1 MPKLSIIVPV
11 YNERSTV
18 AELLRR
24 ALSVEIDKEIIVV
37 DDGSTDGTRE
47 FLHGYNHES
56 VTVVMHPENLGKGAA
71 VRTGLER
78 AGGEYVVVQDADLEY
93 DPSQMP
99 RLVEPLERGECDA
112 VYGNRFPWLEK
123 HDLRGVHILTF
134 MANQLLSWLV
144 TILFVQR
151 IHDVETCHK
160 VMKTDT
166 AQSLGLRS
174 SGFDIEPEITAKL
187 LKRGYRIKEVPIAYS
202 YRRYSEG
209 KKITWRDGI
218 VAFLTA
224 IKYRFVD

>member
-1 MPKLSIIVPV
+1 MRKISIIVPV
-11 YNERSTV
+11 YNERNTV

-24 ALSVEIDKEIIVV
+24 ALSVEIDKEVIVV

-47 FLHGYNHES
+47 FLDGFDHES

-78 AGGEYVVVQDADLEY
+78 ATGEYVVVQDADLEY
-93 DPSQMP
+93 DPKQIP
-99 RLVEPLERGECDA
+99 RLIEPLERGECDA
-112 VYGNRFPWLEK
+112 VYGDRYPFTDKRNVR
-123 HDLRGVHILTF
+123 RMQILTYLGNYLVGCLVSALF
-134 MANQLLSWLV
+134 MK
-144 TILFVQR
+144 R
-151 IHDVETCHK
+151 IHDVETCYK
-160 VMKTDT
+160 VMKTTT
-166 AQSLGLRS
+166 AKSLGLRS